1 VWVGLALRGRTLFYA
16 CHRPRRTRS
25 LPKERES
32 MFYVILIVVAII
44 IGVALF
50 FVRGR
55 RSV

>member
-1 VWVGLALRGRTLFYA
+1 
-16 CHRPRRTRS
+16 
-25 LPKERES
+25 

-44 IGVALF
+44 IGAALF

>member
-1 VWVGLALRGRTLFYA
+1 
-16 CHRPRRTRS
+16 
-25 LPKERES
+25 